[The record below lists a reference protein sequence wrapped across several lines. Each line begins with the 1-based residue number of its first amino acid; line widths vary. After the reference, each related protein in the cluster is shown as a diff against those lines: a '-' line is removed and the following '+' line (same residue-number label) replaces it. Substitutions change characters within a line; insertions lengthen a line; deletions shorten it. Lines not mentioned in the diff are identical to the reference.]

1 MPQISNQDSSH
12 MRYTKNGRTYT
23 VIDQG
28 TELVPTLPASV
39 FDVRYSD
46 LVGCFLSER
55 ETTAPID
62 FKVYGKVNDRV
73 KKAVNRF
80 MFGTGSLGVLLSGES
95 GMGKTLFM
103 RILTDQMVKIGF
115 PVVIVSELHRGISEF
130 LGKIDQ
136 PFVVLVD
143 EFEKLAHDHD
153 DDGGATD
160 FLTLLDGVRR
170 NNMMFVAAVNRPER
184 LNSMYF
190 NRPGRFYYVF
200 RFNRLSNDE
209 ISEYMSDVLGEGHEE
224 DIAMMATIANVHHVN
239 YDVLRA
245 VCNELKSGFGI
256 EETLRDLNCTGGGGM
271 VMFRVTATVRG
282 IQFTA
287 TPYLSFDLDGDDS
300 CEDTVFTLRNRES
313 DESSYVEVRFN
324 NGMLKFDK
332 DTGGLKIDGSLAKI
346 DNCRVFDR
354 DGGVTR
360 SISPREL
367 GTIRLEP
374 LHSESYSIASAFA
387 EDEA

>member
-1 MPQISNQDSSH
+1 MPQISNQDSPH

-80 MFGTGSLGVLLSGES
+80 MAGTGSLGVLLSGES

-103 RILTDQMVKIGF
+103 RILTDKMVKTGF

-153 DDGGATD
+153 DDGGAIN

-184 LNSMYF
+184 LNRMYF

-200 RFNRLSNDE
+200 RFNRLSSDE
-209 ISEYMSDVLGEGHEE
+209 ISEYMTDVLGGGHEE
-224 DIAMMATIANVHHVN
+224 DIAMMTTIANVHHVN

-271 VMFRVTATVRG
+271 VMFRATATVRG
-282 IQFTA
+282 IQFKA
-287 TPYLSFDLDGDDS
+287 TQYLSFDLDGDDS
-300 CEDTVFTLRNRES
+300 CEDTVFTLRNRDS
-313 DESSYVEVRFN
+313 DETSYIEVRFN

-332 DTGGLKIDGSLAKI
+332 DTGGLKIDGSLVKI

-354 DGGVTR
+354 DGGATR

-367 GTIRLEP
+367 GMIRLEP

-387 EDEA
+387 EGEV